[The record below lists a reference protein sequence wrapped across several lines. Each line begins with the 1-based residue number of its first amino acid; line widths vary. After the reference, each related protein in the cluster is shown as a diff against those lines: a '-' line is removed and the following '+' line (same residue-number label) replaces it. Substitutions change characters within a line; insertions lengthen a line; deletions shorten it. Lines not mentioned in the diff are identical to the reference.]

1 MYNNLKAE
9 LTRYNISNIEVAKK
23 LGISR
28 SYISRLENK
37 ALKEIKEKLK
47 DKDFYID

>member
-1 MYNNLKAE
+1 MRFGLKGTPA
-9 LTRYNISNIEVAKK
+9 LTQLEVAEK

-37 ALKEIKEKLK
+37 ALKEIKEKIK
-47 DKDFYID
+47 DNDIFFD